1 MLAFM
6 LPLLHNPVTTSTS
19 DCAFQFLDCAT
30 FFRRLRIPLCWRSAI
45 RDKRHLPVSFKHLLP
60 GCQAFPASLQNFLC
74 PRDSAWIA
82 SFPAT
87 RVTFRGITGT
97 ACAISAMP
105 VSSPRAGAVR
115 SWGSQSRILACRI
128 SLSID
133 MVLKYFLDVLRRILS
148 SAASICQDV
157 IRSLGLLQ
165 RPPASPGLC

>member
-1 MLAFM
+1 M
-6 LPLLHNPVTTSTS
+6 
-19 DCAFQFLDCAT
+19 
-30 FFRRLRIPLCWRSAI
+30 
-45 RDKRHLPVSFKHLLP
+45 DKRHLPVSFKHRLP
-60 GCQAFPASLQNFLC
+60 GCQAFPASLQDFLS

-87 RVTFRGITGT
+87 RITSRGINGT

-128 SLSID
+128 SVSID
-133 MVLKYFLDVLRRILS
+133 MVLNYFLDVLRRILS

-157 IRSLGLLQ
+157 DRSLGLLQ
-165 RPPASPGLC
+165 RPRYPWSVLTVSVLLVLSLPPLLPLSCCLILAP